1 MLLSYT
7 IEIAMGLLS
16 VIATLLIFLIKRMN
30 GRIDKLDNDLQDHRV
45 EDARS
50 YITRVEHDN
59 KLEILKA
66 DIREMVGSI
75 GESVRNIENYIRDQ
89 NKKS

>member
-1 MLLSYT
+1 MLEDYL
-7 IEIAMGLLS
+7 IEISLALLS
-16 VIATLLIFLIKRMN
+16 VVSSLLMYFIKRTN
-30 GRIDKLDNDLQDHRV
+30 NRIDKVDTELQNHRV
-45 EDARS
+45 EDARN

>member
-1 MLLSYT
+1 MILSYT

-16 VIATLLIFLIKRMN
+16 VIATILMYLIKRTIS
-30 GRIDKLDNDLQDHRV
+30 RVDKLDSDLQDHRV
-45 EDARS
+45 EGARH

>member
-1 MLLSYT
+1 MLEKYL
-7 IEIAMGLLS
+7 IEISLALLS
-16 VIATLLIFLIKRMN
+16 VVSSLLMYFIKRTN
-30 GRIDKLDNDLQDHRV
+30 NRIDKVDTELQNHRV
-45 EDARS
+45 EGARH

-89 NKKS
+89 NKKI

>member
-1 MLLSYT
+1 MILSYT

-16 VIATLLIFLIKRMN
+16 VIATLLMYLIKRTN
-30 GRIDKLDNDLQDHRV
+30 NRVDKLDSDLQDHRV
-45 EDARS
+45 EDARH